1 MEKVFNPKDYES
13 RLYQKWMQKGYF
25 RAEIDGNKVPFT
37 IVMPPPNITGQLHIG
52 HALDNTLQ
60 DIIIR
65 FKRMQGFCALW
76 LPGTDHASIATEL
89 KVAEQL
95 KKEGMD
101 KKDVSREYFLER
113 AWQWKEQYGNKIK
126 DQLKQ
131 LGSSCDWSR
140 EAFTMDENLSRAVK
154 DCFVKYYNAGL
165 RYRGRRIINWCP
177 SCKTAL
183 SDAEIEYAET
193 PSFLWHIKYPLT
205 DGSGFI
211 TVATTRPETMLG
223 DTAVAVNPDDSRYK
237 ELVGKTVD
245 LPLASR
251 RIPIIADSYVEK
263 DFGSGAVKITPAHD
277 PNDFEVGLRH
287 GLEVV
292 KVIGDDGK
300 MTEEAGAYQG
310 LDRFECRKK
319 LVADLTSLNLLE
331 KTEPYTHNVGECY
344 RCNSVVEPLV
354 SKQWFLKMKPLA
366 APAIKFVKNG
376 KIQYIPKKY
385 EKTYL
390 NWMENIRD
398 WCISRQLIWGHRIP
412 AYYCEKCGHIMVDY
426 DTPSKC
432 AACGSVDFKQDDD
445 VLDTWFS
452 SALWPFSTLG
462 YPNKTDD
469 LDYFYPTNVLVTG
482 YDIIPFWV
490 ARMIFSGLY
499 FMKDV
504 PFSEVLIHGLV
515 RDAEGRKMSKS
526 LGNGVDPI
534 ELIDKYGADALRFS
548 LSINIAPG
556 SDTRFM
562 TEKIENAR
570 NFMNKIWNASRFVVM
585 NCENAEIPKMFT
597 FRLNDADKWI
607 LNKLNKI
614 IRLTTKALTKYD
626 IGLAAAKLYE
636 FVWDDFCDWY
646 IELSKPALYSDDAKR
661 RGESLA
667 VLNFVLSNILKL
679 LHPFAPFITEEI
691 YQSLTDKNV
700 KTTESIM
707 ISEFP
712 TVIKKAAAAK
722 NNFENII
729 EIIRGVRNIRSEM
742 NVAPSKKIRLYIVSE
757 KEKFINKN
765 ILFIK
770 KLCNADEAVVS
781 ADKSALKERTV
792 AAVFDFGEVLVPL
805 EGLVD
810 VEKEVLKLRR
820 EIEGA
825 EREIER
831 GSGMLN
837 NPRYV
842 EKAPKEL
849 VEKEREKLKAN
860 LELKKK
866 LEERIAYLTGEN

>member
-1 MEKVFNPKDYES
+1 MK
-13 RLYQKWMQKGYF
+13 KGYF
-25 RAEIDGNKVPFT
+25 KAVIDKNKTPFT

-95 KKEGMD
+95 KKEGKD
-101 KKDVSREYFLER
+101 KADVSREYFLER
-113 AWQWKEQYGNKIK
+113 AWQWKERYGNRIK

-154 DCFVKYYNAGL
+154 DSFVKYYNAGL
-165 RYRGRRIINWCP
+165 IYRGRRIINRCP

-205 DGSGFI
+205 DGNGFI

-223 DTAVAVNPDDSRYK
+223 DTAVAVNPEDDRYK
-237 ELVGKTVD
+237 DLIGKSIT
-245 LPLASR
+245 LPLNGR
-251 RIPIIADSYVEK
+251 KIPVVADSYVEK

-287 GLEVV
+287 NLEVLT
-292 KVIGDDGK
+292 VIGEDGF
-300 MTEEAGAYQG
+300 MTEEAGEGYRG

-319 LVADLTSLNLLE
+319 IVSDLTDLGLLE
-331 KTEPYTHNVGECY
+331 KAEPYTHNVGTCY
-344 RCNSVVEPLV
+344 RCGTVVEPLV
-354 SKQWFLKMKPLA
+354 SRQWFLKMKPLA
-366 APAIKFVKNG
+366 APAIQFVKNG
-376 KIQYIPKKY
+376 KIEFIPKKY

-398 WCISRQLIWGHRIP
+398 WCVSRQLIWGHRIP
-412 AYYCEKCGHIMVDY
+412 AYYCGACGHTAVEY
-426 DTPSKC
+426 DAPSKC
-432 AACGSVDFKQDDD
+432 PVCGSFDLKQDED

-462 YPNKTDD
+462 YPGKTAD
-469 LDYFYPTNVLVTG
+469 LDYFYPTNVLVTA

-570 NFMNKIWNASRFVVM
+570 NFMNKLWNASRFVIM
-585 NCENAEIPKMFT
+585 NSENAEIPKMFT

-607 LNKLNKI
+607 LNKLNKV
-614 IRLTTKALTKYD
+614 IRLTTKALSKYD
-626 IGLAAAKLYE
+626 AGLAAAKLYE
-636 FVWDDFCDWY
+636 FVWSDFCDWY
-646 IELSKPALYSDDAKR
+646 IELSKPALYSEDAKK
-661 RGESLA
+661 RGESLS
-667 VLNFVLSNILKL
+667 VLNFVLAEILKL
-679 LHPFAPFITEEI
+679 LHPFTPFITEEI
-691 YQSLTDKNV
+691 YLSLLDKNV
-700 KTTESIM
+700 KTSESLM

-712 TVIKKAAAAK
+712 TVIKKAAAAR
-722 NNFENII
+722 NNFDNII
-729 EIIRGVRNIRSEM
+729 DIIKGARNIRSEM
-742 NVAPSKKIRLYIVSE
+742 NVAPSKKITLYIISE

-765 ILFIK
+765 IVFIK
-770 KLCNADEAVVS
+770 KLCNAGEVIFVP
-781 ADKSALKERTV
+781 DKESVKERTA
-792 AAVFDFGEVLVPL
+792 AAVFGFGEALIPID
-805 EGLVD
+805 GLID
-810 VEKEVLKLRR
+810 IEKEIARLAS
-820 EIEGA
+820 EIETA
-825 EREIER
+825 QKEIER
-831 GSGMLN
+831 GEKMLN

-842 EKAPKEL
+842 EKAPREL
-849 VEKEREKLKAN
+849 VEKEREKLNAN
-860 LELKKK
+860 LEVKKK
-866 LEERIAYLTGEN
+866 LKERIDYLRNNG